1 MKTRKL
7 TLFVL
12 MLTLMLLP
20 VVAFAANSEIVVYT
34 HANDHLHADVVKAFE
49 KKHPDIK
56 VKTVSTGDS
65 MVERAIAEKANP
77 QADVIYGVGDF
88 ELDQMMNAG
97 VLEPYRPKGNKVP
110 AKYIGPD
117 DFYVGHY
124 FELLAIAINTD
135 VLKQKGLPV
144 PTGWADLG
152 RPQYKGLLS
161 LFVHPSQPNSCSQA
175 PYCIENKYN

>member
-1 MKTRKL
+1 LRN
-7 TLFVL
+7 LFNRNL
-12 MLTLMLLP
+12 ST
-20 VVAFAANSEIVVYT
+20 IT
-34 HANDHLHADVVKAFE
+34 LHADVVKAFE

-110 AKYIGPD
+110 AK
-117 DFYVGHY
+117 
-124 FELLAIAINTD
+124 
-135 VLKQKGLPV
+135 
-144 PTGWADLG
+144 
-152 RPQYKGLLS
+152 
-161 LFVHPSQPNSCSQA
+161 
-175 PYCIENKYN
+175 